1 MSDKTFKALR
11 VTEDDTGK
19 FVRNIVERNIDDL
32 PDGDVL
38 VKVHYTALNY
48 KDALSSTGN
57 KGVTRNY
64 PHTPGIDG
72 AGVVVESKNSVFK
85 MGDKVLVTSYDL
97 GMNTDGAFAEYIR
110 VPAEWVI
117 PLPKGLDLRDCMI
130 LGTAGLT
137 AGIGLYKME
146 MMGQDPQQGPLVVSG
161 ASGGVGSMAVGILAK
176 AGYRVIASSGKDN
189 IGGFL
194 KNLGASEVVD
204 REYINDDTS
213 RPLLKPQWAGAID
226 TVGGNTLS
234 TLIRG
239 CQPGGS
245 VASCGLV
252 GSPNFST
259 TVFPF
264 ILNGINLLGLDS
276 ANFPKKE
283 RQQVWNQLA
292 GPWKIPNLEKVATLC
307 KLHELDPYI
316 DQILRG
322 TLKGRVVV
330 EMEN

>member
-1 MSDKTFKALR
+1 
-11 VTEDDTGK
+11 
-19 FVRNIVERNIDDL
+19 
-32 PDGDVL
+32 
-38 VKVHYTALNY
+38 
-48 KDALSSTGN
+48 
-57 KGVTRNY
+57 
-64 PHTPGIDG
+64 
-72 AGVVVESKNSVFK
+72 
-85 MGDKVLVTSYDL
+85 
-97 GMNTDGAFAEYIR
+97 
-110 VPAEWVI
+110 
-117 PLPKGLDLRDCMI
+117 
-130 LGTAGLT
+130 
-137 AGIGLYKME
+137 
-146 MMGQDPQQGPLVVSG
+146 
-161 ASGGVGSMAVGILAK
+161 MAVGILAK
-176 AGYRVIASSGKDN
+176 AVYHVIASSGKEN
-189 IGGFL
+189 IAGYL
-194 KNLGASEVVD
+194 QSLGASEVVD
-204 REYINDDTS
+204 REFINDDTS

-264 ILNGINLLGLDS
+264 ILNGVNLLGLDS
-276 ANFPKKE
+276 ANFPKDQ
-283 RQQVWNQLA
+283 RQQVWDQLA